1 VTDLT
6 RGTRAQFD
14 PEFWRKYIDI
24 YSNTSCSSKS
34 ATNWSSTKRTSE
46 LLKKKMIFVEAFG
59 FDGW

>member
-1 VTDLT
+1 MPERLK
-6 RGTRAQFD
+6 FD

-46 LLKKKMIFVEAFG
+46 LLKKKIDFCG
-59 FDGW
+59 SIWI